1 MNWILGH
8 IGAIGTAAAGGA
20 GVVALAF
27 REGISAFW
35 RDWSARRAA
44 ERMRVPQGAPT
55 PALSS
60 SADSLVH
67 ELINVMREDIVANR
81 QLLAKLVEGQTR
93 QEERQI
99 SIAREIQETK
109 DAALE
114 ARGYILNV
122 RGGVRRL
129 LDDKGLQA

>member
-8 IGAIGTAAAGGA
+8 LGEIGTAAAGGA

-44 ERMRVPQGAPT
+44 DRMRAPAAAPVAT
-55 PALSS
+55 PGIESMF
-60 SADSLVH
+60 H
-67 ELINVMREDIVANR
+67 ELMSAVREDIVSNR
-81 QLLAKLVEGQTR
+81 QLLAELVKGQIR
-93 QEERQI
+93 QEGRLEA
-99 SIAREIQETK
+99 IARDIQETK
-109 DAALE
+109 DTTLE